1 MVKNAIAFFY
11 PGESFTRTCA
21 PQMLDSLPSRSWEI
35 ILTTM
40 KQLVS
45 LTLRILKSLYPRAD
59 LDVAGE
65 GFVATYNDE
74 EALKL
79 IEDSAMTVGHIV
91 DMLPIDMSLG

>member
-1 MVKNAIAFFY
+1 MCSSDARQLAIKIVGNYSHNHEAIGKPNSQDF
-11 PGESFTRTCA
+11 E
-21 PQMLDSLPSRSWEI
+21 
-35 ILTTM
+35 
-40 KQLVS
+40 
-45 LTLRILKSLYPRAD
+45 SLYPRAD